1 MGLGTEWTPT
11 LLSRLAETAL
21 RRVELTARVS
31 LLRAP
36 CGYGKSATLAAGWK
50 EAADTGRPALWA
62 SLASDD
68 TKKGT
73 LRRLAFQAGTAAD
86 IESILQWIWHQ
97 DRPGIIC
104 LDDVQEAPHLETLT
118 RDMMDALPD
127 DWRAVLSTSAPW
139 GFGVLN
145 ADWQE
150 VGPDA
155 LACRAQDLKELIRL
169 PSALD
174 RIISDTQGWPALCRI
189 AGRVSHRMQ
198 PLHLW
203 PEIIC
208 YLDQMVL
215 APLSPALR
223 TWLKKAALIAPL
235 DAESHDF
242 ALRVPIPMK
251 PPLVSEMIAPLRSEM
266 MSPPRR
272 QGRAGYVCCYF
283 VRSGRQASEGD
294 LTRRMLSPSRSRR
307 WALWTSRSRMA
318 SA

>member
-127 DWRAVLSTSAPW
+127 DWRAVLATSAPW

-145 ADWQE
+145 ADWQ
-150 VGPDA
+150 
-155 LACRAQDLKELIRL
+155 
-169 PSALD
+169 
-174 RIISDTQGWPALCRI
+174 
-189 AGRVSHRMQ
+189 
-198 PLHLW
+198 
-203 PEIIC
+203 
-208 YLDQMVL
+208 
-215 APLSPALR
+215 
-223 TWLKKAALIAPL
+223 
-235 DAESHDF
+235 
-242 ALRVPIPMK
+242 
-251 PPLVSEMIAPLRSEM
+251 
-266 MSPPRR
+266 
-272 QGRAGYVCCYF
+272 
-283 VRSGRQASEGD
+283 
-294 LTRRMLSPSRSRR
+294 
-307 WALWTSRSRMA
+307 
-318 SA
+318 